1 MVPDCES
8 HTPVLL
14 QVFLSSD
21 PSICSSVAFP
31 PLGSSDHVAI
41 STDLFSNSKGDAL
54 FYCSTYDYSSANWN
68 GLCDHLRNFSMGET
82 FARFAAADN
91 DDDDDEL
98 CE

>member
-1 MVPDCES
+1 M
-8 HTPVLL
+8 
-14 QVFLSSD
+14 QVFLSPD

-31 PLGSSDHVAI
+31 PLGSSDHVEI
-41 STDLFSNSKGDAL
+41 SADLFSDSKGDAL
-54 FYCSTYDYSSANWN
+54 CYCSTYDYSSANWN

-91 DDDDDEL
+91 DDDDDDEL